1 MGAWSPA
8 RAKVILVVPIVLV
21 FIVVVIL
28 ASQLT
33 STHTAVNAAPHG
45 TARSARQLPAY
56 RPLRVTPPKTA
67 LQRSANAY
75 LRENSSSVGF
85 TEAQAAALPNAATSS
100 AFPAIDAAD
109 SSSSSAYALA
119 FTQEVL
125 DVNFATSTREELLAW
140 ASYNNAPNSFVPI
153 PVLEDLKILPRSLT
167 APPGLVP
174 TSSEWRELAKSG
186 ARWRV
191 SGLAI
196 SVNPIWT
203 QLLGTGWRPTD
214 PLMVMYDVSGTLTVT
229 APGRASVTESI
240 DFALTLGGASW
251 HPGYGAVA
259 VNAWTVN

>member
-1 MGAWSPA
+1 
-8 RAKVILVVPIVLV
+8 
-21 FIVVVIL
+21 
-28 ASQLT
+28 
-33 STHTAVNAAPHG
+33 
-45 TARSARQLPAY
+45 
-56 RPLRVTPPKTA
+56 
-67 LQRSANAY
+67 LQESD
-75 LRENSSSVGF
+75 SSSGF
-85 TEAQAAALPNAATSS
+85 TEAQAARLPNAATSS
-100 AFPAIDAAD
+100 AFPAIDRAD
-109 SSSSSAYALA
+109 STVPSAYALA

-125 DVNFATSTREELLAW
+125 DVSFATSTREELLAW
-140 ASYNNAPNSFVPI
+140 ASYNNAPNSFVPL

-240 DFALTLGGASW
+240 DFALTRGGASW